1 MPVPSII
8 GNRVASQHHLEGI
21 TPSSSLLRAHAPN
34 QFPPPEFVYP
44 HLSPEVL
51 AGCCEPLLAT
61 GSSRRYLC
69 KSFPGCLSH
78 GSRRVVG
85 CICLLLPLPRRPS
98 PSPAYGSAS
107 PHRPAKRLRAAGVSR
122 SSLFLTFRPP
132 GLLAT
137 QVSPTAATRKPQGSC
152 DFYTRANHASLPLR
166 VSGML
171 AV

>member
-1 MPVPSII
+1 MPRAPLPVTSVT
-8 GNRVASQHHLEGI
+8 RVRVMSCTTSKGI

-34 QFPPPEFVYP
+34 QFPPLEFVYP

-61 GSSRRYLC
+61 GSSRLYLR
-69 KSFPGCLSH
+69 KSFPRCLSLDPA
-78 GSRRVVG
+78 GVAG
-85 CICLLLPLPRRPS
+85 CVCLFLPLHHRPS

-107 PHRPAKRLRAAGVSR
+107 PNRPAKRLHAAGVAR

-137 QVSPTAATRKPQGSC
+137 QVSPTATPKGAGQ
-152 DFYTRANHASLPLR
+152 L
-166 VSGML
+166 
-171 AV
+171 